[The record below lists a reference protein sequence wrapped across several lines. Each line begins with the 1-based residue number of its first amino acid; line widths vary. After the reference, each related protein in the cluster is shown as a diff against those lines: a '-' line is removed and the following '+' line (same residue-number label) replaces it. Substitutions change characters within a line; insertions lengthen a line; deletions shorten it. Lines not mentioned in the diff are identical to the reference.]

1 MNAYRTPLHGC
12 GLAAPVLLALLV
24 LLCALL
30 SACQSTMPTVP
41 SAGADKVFR
50 AAEKSDR
57 IVFPDAAE
65 LARLDAPQDAEQRLG
80 EGDTLN
86 VSVWG
91 RTELSGRYLVGPDG
105 RITLPLAGSIRVAD
119 ATREE
124 AAARIGAGL
133 QRFYQAPAVTV
144 GVEQYASNRVTVLGR
159 VQNPGT
165 LQFEHTPTVLEA
177 LARAGSLPV
186 IDKQATLTRCA
197 IFRGR
202 DQVIWIDL
210 KRLLNGGE
218 MAQNLRLHRGDLI
231 YIPDSFDTLVYVMGE
246 VGKPGAY
253 RLTPNMSL
261 LDALAQ
267 AGGPNEDA
275 APQEIG
281 IYRPASKAVQR
292 VPLRSLL
299 TADHSVNFALEEG
312 DVIYVPKSG
321 IADFGYVS
329 RQIAAGLTVLTVGAL
344 LK

>member
-1 MNAYRTPLHGC
+1 MTFQRTPQHRRRLGR
-12 GLAAPVLLALLV
+12 GFIVLL
-24 LLCALL
+24 ALL
-30 SACQSTMPTVP
+30 SACQSTIPTV
-41 SAGADKVFR
+41 STADADKVFKV
-50 AAEKSDR
+50 AQKSDR

-91 RTELSGRYLVGPDG
+91 RAELSGHFLVGPDG
-105 RITLPLAGSIRVAD
+105 RITLPLAGSVRVAD

-124 AAARIGAGL
+124 AASRIGASL
-133 QRFYQAPAVTV
+133 KRFYQAPAVTV
-144 GVEQYASNRVTVLGR
+144 GIEQYTSNRITVLGR

-165 LQFEHTPTVLEA
+165 LQFEHTPTVLEV

-202 DQVIWIDL
+202 EQIIWIDL
-210 KRLLNGGE
+210 KRLLNDGE
-218 MAQNLRLHRGDLI
+218 IAQNLRLHRGDLI
-231 YIPDSFDTLVYVMGE
+231 YIPDSFDTLVYVMGQ

-275 APQEIG
+275 APEEIA

-299 TADHSVNFALEEG
+299 TADHGVNFALEEG